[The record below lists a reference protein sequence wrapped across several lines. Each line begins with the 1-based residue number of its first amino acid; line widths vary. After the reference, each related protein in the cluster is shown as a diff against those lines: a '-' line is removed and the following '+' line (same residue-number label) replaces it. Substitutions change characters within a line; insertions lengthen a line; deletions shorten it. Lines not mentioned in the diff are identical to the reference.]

1 VDTGRGMI
9 GDVVPEVP
17 GLEVWP
23 SLPPNSGSLGIGMFS
38 AGGQLLSSTT
48 PGTNQS
54 IRWAADMTTQIVA
67 GATAPMP
74 QPVRVED
81 WRRGVLFVAD
91 GALANN
97 GTKGNPS
104 LVADIFGD
112 WREELLVRAADSSA
126 VRIYLST
133 ELTDRKL
140 YTLMHDKQYRA
151 EVARQ
156 QTVYNQPSYTSFY
169 LASDIDWSR
178 VSVPDFWAPGSI
190 GALRGRLETFVD
202 SGDVAGSVVP
212 RLRADLVQ
220 ADRWLDQ
227 DGADEALRRFVQ
239 QLEHPGRHDTVSGAA
254 AAALAYQART
264 VLAMLD

>member
-1 VDTGRGMI
+1 LHVTDIDPNRPGLEVYQVHENATVAPFGHALRDAASGEVIFGDYTGVDTGRGMI
-9 GDVVPEVP
+9 GDVLPEVP

-23 SLPPNSGSLGIGMFS
+23 ALPPNSGELGIGMFS
-38 AGGQLLSSTT
+38 AAGQLLSTTT

-67 GATAPMP
+67 GATAPTP

-97 GTKGNPS
+97 GTKGNPC

-112 WREELLVRAADSSA
+112 WREEMLVRTADSSG

-133 ELTDRKL
+133 DVTDRKL

-169 LASDIDWSR
+169 LGSDIDWSR
-178 VSVPDFWAPGSI
+178 VPVPNI
-190 GALRGRLETFVD
+190 R
-202 SGDVAGSVVP
+202 
-212 RLRADLVQ
+212 
-220 ADRWLDQ
+220 
-227 DGADEALRRFVQ
+227 
-239 QLEHPGRHDTVSGAA
+239 
-254 AAALAYQART
+254 
-264 VLAMLD
+264 